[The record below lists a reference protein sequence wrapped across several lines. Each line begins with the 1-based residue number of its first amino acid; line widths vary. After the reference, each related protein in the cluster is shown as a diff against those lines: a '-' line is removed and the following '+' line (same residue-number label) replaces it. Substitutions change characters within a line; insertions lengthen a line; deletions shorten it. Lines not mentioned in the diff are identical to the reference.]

1 MPNCFLKKVKTT
13 RYILAVLFCVV
24 ATQTWATNARGTEP
38 DSAQNEDSLVFI
50 ECTVTDSL
58 LDYADNFLGI
68 RYRSGGKTPK
78 GFDCS
83 GFVYYVFGKFGYKTS
98 PSSSAVRTIGK
109 EVDKEEARPGDIIY
123 FTGSNARAK
132 RPGHVGI
139 ITEIKDGVIYFIHA
153 SVNYGIS
160 YSHNQT
166 PYYKRRY
173 LGIRRVI
180 D

>member
-1 MPNCFLKKVKTT
+1 MYSKL
-13 RYILAVLFCVV
+13 YIYALATLV
-24 ATQTWATNARGTEP
+24 ALLMSVSAFGRTANTPA
-38 DSAQNEDSLVFI
+38 DSSEVADSLVYVP
-50 ECTVTDSL
+50 CSLTDSL
-58 LDYADNFLGI
+58 LDYADNYLGT

-109 EVDKEEARPGDIIY
+109 EVDKEDARPGDIIY
-123 FTGSNARAK
+123 FTGRNSRSK

-139 ITEIKDGVIYFIHA
+139 ITEIKDGTIYFIHA
-153 SVNYGIS
+153 SVNLGIS
-160 YSHNQT
+160 YSTNQT
-166 PYYKRRY
+166 PYYKKRFM
-173 LGIRRVI
+173 GIRRVL